1 MSADQEEIATSLAA
15 SKEYEAEVAQQAAAD
30 HTAALAGHAK
40 AVLTGTL
47 LALVSAVL
55 YTLTN
60 MCLRAASK
68 CDIYWV
74 SCLKAVPT
82 LIVAAAIVANRRRLG
97 LPNFPGMRTTVTLV
111 LTGLLAHIGGN
122 AAFQYGLSIVGLA
135 ASVPLTFSM
144 IIVGGS
150 LLGRF
155 YLGEAISVRSAA
167 AMGLLCISIALLGL
181 HTEHAK
187 PSDTLPRP
195 DALTI
200 AVAVGVTCFSGL
212 AYAVLGVVIR
222 RNVTGSVNSSVV
234 LLTISISG
242 IVSLGAITLGR
253 IGLSGMTATTT
264 DDLHAMLWAG
274 TFNAGG
280 FFLLT
285 RALQLIPVA
294 YVNVINAS
302 QTAMAA
308 IAGVLYFHEPSTTAL
323 YGGVGLMTTGI
334 LLMDRPRHKAS

>member
-1 MSADQEEIATSLAA
+1 MSADQEEIAASLAA
-15 SKEYEAEVAQQAAAD
+15 AQEDADQAAAD
-30 HTAALAGHAK
+30 HKAALAGHAK

-82 LIVAAAIVANRRRLG
+82 LLVAAGIVANRRRLG
-97 LPNFPGMRTTVTLV
+97 LPNYPGTRTVVTLV

-122 AAFQYGLSIVGLA
+122 AAFQYGLSVVGLA
-135 ASVPLTFSM
+135 ASVPLTFSV

-155 YLGEAISVRSAA
+155 YLGEAISFRSAA
-167 AMGLLCISIALLGL
+167 AMALLCISIALLGL

-187 PSDTLPRP
+187 PSDALPRP
-195 DALTI
+195 DAFTI
-200 AVAVGVTCFSGL
+200 AVAVGVTCFSGF

-222 RNVTGSVNSSVV
+222 RNVTGTVNSSVV
-234 LLTISISG
+234 LLIISISG
-242 IVSLGAITLGR
+242 IISLGAITLGR
-253 IGLSGMTATTT
+253 IGFDGILATTPQ
-264 DDLHAMLWAG
+264 DLHTMLWAG

-308 IAGVLYFHEPSTTAL
+308 LAGVLYFHEPSTTAL
-323 YGGVGLMTTGI
+323 FSGVGLMALGI
-334 LLMDRPRHKAS
+334 LLMDRPRHKSS

>member
-1 MSADQEEIATSLAA
+1 MSADQEEIAASLAA
-15 SKEYEAEVAQQAAAD
+15 VEEDADQAAAD
-30 HTAALAGHAK
+30 HKAALAGHAK

-60 MCLRAASK
+60 MCLRAAST

-82 LIVAAAIVANRRRLG
+82 LVIAAGIVANRRRLG
-97 LPNFPGMRTTVTLV
+97 LPNFPGTRTVVTLV

-122 AAFQYGLSIVGLA
+122 AAFQYGLSVVGLA
-135 ASVPLTFSM
+135 ASVPLTFSV

-155 YLGEAISVRSAA
+155 YLGETISFRSAA

-187 PSDTLPRP
+187 PSDALPRP

-200 AVAVGVTCFSGL
+200 AVAVGVTCFSGF

-222 RNVTGSVNSSVV
+222 RNVTGAVNSSVV
-234 LLTISISG
+234 LLIISISG
-242 IVSLGAITLGR
+242 LISLGAITLGR
-253 IGLSGMTATTT
+253 IGVDGILATTP
-264 DDLHAMLWAG
+264 DDLHTMLWAG

-294 YVNVINAS
+294 YVNVVNAS

-323 YGGVGLMTTGI
+323 LGGVGLMVVGI
-334 LLMDRPRHKAS
+334 LLMDRPRHKA

>member
-1 MSADQEEIATSLAA
+1 MSADQEEIAASLAA
-15 SKEYEAEVAQQAAAD
+15 AREDADQAAAE
-30 HTAALAGHAK
+30 HKAALAGHAQ
-40 AVLTGTL
+40 AVFTGTV

-82 LIVAAAIVANRRRLG
+82 LVIAAGIVANRRRLG
-97 LPNFPGMRTTVTLV
+97 LPNYPGTRTVVTLV

-135 ASVPLTFSM
+135 ASVPLTFSV

-155 YLGEAISVRSAA
+155 YLGEAISFRSAA

-187 PSDTLPRP
+187 PSDALPRP

-200 AVAVGVTCFSGL
+200 AAAVGVTCFSGF

-222 RNVTGSVNSSVV
+222 RNVTGSANSSVV
-234 LLTISISG
+234 LLIISISG
-242 IVSLGAITLGR
+242 LISLGAITLGR
-253 IGLSGMTATTT
+253 IGLDGILTTT
-264 DDLHAMLWAG
+264 PHDLQAMLWAG
-274 TFNAGG
+274 TFNACG

-308 IAGVLYFHEPSTTAL
+308 LAGVLYFHEPSTTAL
-323 YGGVGLMTTGI
+323 FAGVGLMTAGI
-334 LLMDRPRHKAS
+334 LLMDRPRHKA